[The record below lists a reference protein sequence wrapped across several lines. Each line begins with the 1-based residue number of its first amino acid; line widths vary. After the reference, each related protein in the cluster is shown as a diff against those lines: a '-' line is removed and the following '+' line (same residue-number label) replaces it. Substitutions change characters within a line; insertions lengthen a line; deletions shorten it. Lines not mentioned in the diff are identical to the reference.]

1 MTASGPP
8 AELDLLVV
16 GDVNPDVIVSGL
28 TAAPR
33 FDQVEHLVKTT
44 DLVVGGSAA
53 ITAVGAA
60 RLGLRVGLCGV
71 VGDDRFGEFMVSEL
85 GAAGLDV
92 ERINVVGEEATGVSV
107 VLLHE
112 EKRAIL
118 TAAGCMD
125 QLGAA
130 DLAAL
135 PNRVARHVHVASY
148 YLMSAEFQQALPAA
162 LQRFRSVGTSV
173 SVDTNW
179 DPRELW
185 QLDAVL
191 SQTDIFL
198 PNRAELLAIS
208 HKAEVSDALLGLMPA
223 SISVV
228 VKLGEWGAVARAQE
242 RAPALCSVRAA
253 GDVGFVDS
261 VGAGDSFNAG
271 YLAGFLQGRE
281 PDECL
286 KLAVAAGTLSTRGRG
301 GTATQPALAELEE
314 LVSGL
319 AASEG
324 FKETA

>member
-1 MTASGPP
+1 MTASAPS
-8 AELDLLVV
+8 AALDLLVV

-33 FDQVEHLVKTT
+33 FDQVEQLVKTT
-44 DLVVGGSAA
+44 DLVVGGSAG

-85 GAAGLDV
+85 GAARLDL
-92 ERINVVGEEATGVSV
+92 ERVNVVGKHATGVSV

-125 QLGAA
+125 QLSAA

-135 PNRVARHVHVASY
+135 PDRVARHIHVASY
-148 YLMSAEFQQALPAA
+148 YLMSADFQQALPAA
-162 LQRFRSVGTSV
+162 LRRFRSVGTTV

-191 SQTDIFL
+191 GQTDIFL
-198 PNRAELLAIS
+198 PNQAELLAIS
-208 HKAEVSDALLGLMPA
+208 REAKVSDALLSLVPA
-223 SISVV
+223 SMSVV
-228 VKLGEWGAVARAQE
+228 AKLGEWGAVSRAPE
-242 RAPALCSVRAA
+242 RAPELCSVRAA

-261 VGAGDSFNAG
+261 VGAGDSFNAA
-271 YLAGFLQGRE
+271 YLAGFLEGRE
-281 PDECL
+281 SDECL

-301 GTATQPALAELEE
+301 GTATQPAPAELEE
-314 LVSGL
+314 RASGL
-319 AASEG
+319 VAIDG
-324 FKETA
+324 FEETA